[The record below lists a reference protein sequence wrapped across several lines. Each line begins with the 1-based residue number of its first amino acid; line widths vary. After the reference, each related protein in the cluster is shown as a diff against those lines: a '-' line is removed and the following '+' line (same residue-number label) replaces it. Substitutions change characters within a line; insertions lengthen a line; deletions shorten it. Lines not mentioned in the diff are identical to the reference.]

1 MKADKLVEHYFGEFS
16 KYIKN
21 LNLESYLEL
30 SILSKEFLNANP
42 KFYLFYPKL
51 FLTKEKIEDKLVD
64 LLCIAGYLY
73 YQSVI
78 LMDTIIDEKDNSK
91 YPLAIVCQEES
102 IKILTHIFGLNSNFW
117 NLWNLRKFEFFK
129 AVSLQ
134 NELIKKKNVSILEFE
149 TLSDFKSSFGK
160 IAIDSIFTLQSN
172 NDKKTYNLYINSHK
186 YFSIGFQLLDDV
198 NDFKIDKINNHFNFA
213 VYELSKIVD
222 FETYNNNEQVLHKL
236 LFIKDVGQNLLRKAI
251 EYFESAENEIK
262 DLNNETWTNVIREM
276 KSKVINQLK
285 ITNQYIEELR
295 NNKQ

>member
-1 MKADKLVEHYFGEFS
+1 MKANKLVEHNFGEFS

-21 LNLESYLEL
+21 LNLESHLEF
-30 SILSKEFLNANP
+30 SILSKEFLNTNP

-51 FLTKEKIEDKLVD
+51 FLSKEKVDDTFVD
-64 LLCIAGYLY
+64 LLCISGYLY

-117 NLWNLRKFEFFK
+117 SLWNLRKFEFFK

-160 IAIDSIFTLQSN
+160 IAIDSIFTLQNN
-172 NDKKTYNLYINSHK
+172 NDKRTYDQYINSHK
-186 YFSIGFQLLDDV
+186 YF
-198 NDFKIDKINNHFNFA
+198 
-213 VYELSKIVD
+213 E
-222 FETYNNNEQVLHKL
+222 
-236 LFIKDVGQNLLRKAI
+236 
-251 EYFESAENEIK
+251 
-262 DLNNETWTNVIREM
+262 
-276 KSKVINQLK
+276 
-285 ITNQYIEELR
+285 
-295 NNKQ
+295 

>member
-1 MKADKLVEHYFGEFS
+1 MKANKLVEHNFGEFS

-21 LNLESYLEL
+21 LNLESHLEF
-30 SILSKEFLNANP
+30 SILSKEFLNTNP

-51 FLTKEKIEDKLVD
+51 FLNKEKVDDTFVD
-64 LLCIAGYLY
+64 LLCISGYLY

-117 NLWNLRKFEFFK
+117 SLWNLRKFEFFK

-160 IAIDSIFTLQSN
+160 IAIDSIFTLQNN
-172 NDKKTYNLYINSHK
+172 NDKRTYDQYINSHK

-198 NDFKIDKINNHFNFA
+198 NDFKIDKINNQFNFA
-213 VYELSKIVD
+213 VYELSKIVN

-236 LFIKDVGQNLLRKAI
+236 LFIKNVGQNLLRKAI

-262 DLNNETWTNVIREM
+262 DLNNEPWTDVIREM